1 MNLFKVSISLFFATA
16 IAACS
21 SVDTG
26 STTREIS
33 CFDTGD
39 GVICVEGLPGD
50 GADADGDGT
59 ADSLL
64 CEDVSN
70 LSGDESSGSS
80 ADDGDDGDDGDE
92 EQDAV
97 GDDDST
103 SDQDGDGT
111 TDSQDSDD
119 DGDGVNDSQDSDDDG
134 DGVSDDDDCDN
145 VDPNGD
151 LPPVGDIPQ

>member
-26 STTREIS
+26 SATREVS

-39 GVICVEGLPGD
+39 GVVCVEGLPGD

-64 CEDVSN
+64 CEDIST
-70 LSGDESSGSS
+70 LSGDESGGPST
-80 ADDGDDGDDGDE
+80 DDGDDGE
-92 EQDAV
+92 EDHDAV

-111 TDSQDSDD
+111 TDSNDDDD

-134 DGVSDDDDCDN
+134 DGIADDEDCDN

-151 LPPVGDIPQ
+151 LPPAGDIPL

>member
-50 GADADGDGT
+50 GTDADGDGN

-64 CEDVSN
+64 CEDVSD

-80 ADDGDDGDDGDE
+80 ADDGDDGEEDQDGAGDE
-92 EQDAV
+92 DE
-97 GDDDST
+97 GST

-134 DGVSDDDDCDN
+134 DGVSDDDDCDY
-145 VDPNGD
+145 VDPDGD